1 MQMGTSFEQPGPI
14 AQYLKF
20 LAEGK
25 FKLQRSR
32 SSGQYFYYPRAF
44 SIGLESDD
52 IEWVDV
58 SGKGKVYSSTIVRRP
73 EKYGGDFNI
82 ALVELDEGPRMLT
95 RVLGIAADAVEIG
108 MRVTARIE
116 LPAWEKNPSQ
126 PLVVF
131 YPDQR

>member
-1 MQMGTSFEQPGPI
+1 MGTSFEQPGSI

-20 LAEGK
+20 LTEGT

-32 SSGQYFYYPRAF
+32 SSGQYVYYPRAF
-44 SIGLESDD
+44 AAGLASDD

-58 SGKGKVYSSTIVRRP
+58 SGKGTVYSSTIVRRP
-73 EKYGGDFNI
+73 EKYGGDYNT

-95 RVLGIAADAVEIG
+95 RVLGVPADAVQIG

-116 LPAWEKNPSQ
+116 APAWEKNSTQ

-131 YPDQR
+131 YPEQR